1 MACLAAD
8 LLSANIGWYSIWF
21 QDSGV
26 VVAECFSPR
35 KLANCTAGSELIM
48 VSGAG
53 KAFRMM
59 HKEIFEGDLAPT
71 VFELDA
77 SASVMDSV
85 DMERVTRKR
94 RFNAA
99 RLAMLR
105 QWAENE
111 TLVFEKIACADMRS
125 GIFSTAVCPPE
136 MFRERAALM
145 LAGRK
150 DGAGGI

>member
-1 MACLAAD
+1 MLA
-8 LLSANIGWYSIWF
+8 
-21 QDSGV
+21 DS
-26 VVAECFSPR
+26 
-35 KLANCTAGSELIM
+35 TAGSELIM
-48 VSGAG
+48 ASGAG

-59 HKEIFEGDLAPT
+59 HNEIFGGGLAPT

-99 RLAMLR
+99 RLSMLR

-111 TLVFEKIACADMRS
+111 TFVFEKIACTDMRS
-125 GIFSTAVCPPE
+125 GIFSKAVYPPE
-136 MFRERAALM
+136 MFRELTARV

-150 DGAGGI
+150 DGARGK